1 MGGPRLPP
9 RQLQLQLLLRLLL
22 LLLLML
28 LLLMMM
34 MMIEERGVAALPPLL
49 LLLLPPPPLPR
60 LLLPPPPLPPAV
72 HVPAPPHR
80 HANRRQC
87 RPRRLPLPSMGGEE
101 MMRPPV
107 KDRRRRLVQPEGGG
121 GRDVAAVAAA
131 FGEEVEEGA
140 VMGSPAKEKGKR
152 MLPPFP
158 PPSMQRWG
166 VLPPSPPRGRH
177 SGDAARSHQRA
188 AGAREIGGRR
198 GACDIPEASAR
209 SVAHSP
215 RAFAVGWGGQDA
227 DHLHS

>member
-1 MGGPRLPP
+1 
-9 RQLQLQLLLRLLL
+9 
-22 LLLLML
+22 
-28 LLLMMM
+28 
-34 MMIEERGVAALPPLL
+34 
-49 LLLLPPPPLPR
+49 
-60 LLLPPPPLPPAV
+60 
-72 HVPAPPHR
+72 
-80 HANRRQC
+80 
-87 RPRRLPLPSMGGEE
+87 
-101 MMRPPV
+101 MRPPV

-140 VMGSPAKEKGKR
+140 VMGSPVKEKERR

-198 GACDIPEASAR
+198 GACDIPEVSAR
-209 SVAHSP
+209 SVARSP
-215 RAFAVGWGGQDA
+215 RAFAVGWGGKTRTIFTVERVFRKV
-227 DHLHS
+227 